1 VDLIFSGTG
10 TDLHTGT
17 SAKYDF
23 HTDMRFMEGVFVGLD
38 NEERR
43 GSIGFI

>member
-1 VDLIFSGTG
+1 M
-10 TDLHTGT
+10 

-23 HTDMRFMEGVFVGLD
+23 HADMRLMDGVFVGLD
-38 NEERR
+38 GEQHR